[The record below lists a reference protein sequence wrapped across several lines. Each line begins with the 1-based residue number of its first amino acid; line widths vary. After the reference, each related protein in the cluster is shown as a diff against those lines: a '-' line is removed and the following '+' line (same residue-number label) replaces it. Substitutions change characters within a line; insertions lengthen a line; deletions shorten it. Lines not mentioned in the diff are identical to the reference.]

1 RALQA
6 QGNPQVRESTKKA
19 MDVQEAA
26 LKAVADDAFHGAIDG
41 KTRELAILPR
51 VCWLVVRGTA
61 VRVKVNALLCLSKT
75 FHFLMVRAVVDKVLP
90 TLKFCAE
97 RDETVAIQLCVL
109 GCYDAIAKRLEK
121 LGPVATHILP
131 ACTPMLAC
139 KGLNS
144 NQFEMAVGI
153 VQGMLETVI
162 KYRREQ
168 IANPSATAIIE
179 NRPTHPGGEPDE
191 AEIARQRA
199 IVLGG
204 WKEAPPASS
213 KPAAA
218 PAASRPLS
226 PVPASFPGSPPAP
239 APSSS
244 SGGGGFDMADMWSA
258 PPAPSSGSAGAQSG
272 AFSGNLSPVS
282 NSTAMPIAVSGRS
295 GGGGV
300 GGGGKWSGYGSPSSA
315 ADMFQGLSVS
325 EQNKGPATNG
335 TAGGSS
341 DPFASAGLGGTFGAA
356 ATGNAAPAV
365 SGMSWIDG
373 SFGGTGGAA
382 NSGSG
387 GGISNRSPG
396 LGGLSGL
403 GGAAPGRAEAATS
416 MGISPP
422 PKPSASFSS
431 PPPASGGGA
440 PAGDPFAAFFDAAI
454 AGGPGGGTANSP
466 QQGASPSLG
475 MMGGASG
482 APPAFLGGVGAG
494 PASATT
500 GGDGG
505 GGSLEDQLAK
515 TQREIAQLTRELGSA
530 GNGMMAGLAAGG
542 GMAAAMGG
550 GAGGVGW
557 SMPGAPAPAG
567 GMGMPAWSGGGA
579 SSQKQPPAAAQRQQ
593 QHANSTDPFAFL
605 GEGGQ
610 QGGEGSGF
618 DFFS

>member
-1 RALQA
+1 MVTRFSPLFELQ
-6 QGNPQVRESTKKA
+6 
-19 MDVQEAA
+19 
-26 LKAVADDAFHGAIDG
+26 
-41 KTRELAILPR
+41 
-51 VCWLVVRGTA
+51 
-61 VRVKVNALLCLSKT
+61 
-75 FHFLMVRAVVDKVLP
+75 VLP

-204 WKEAPPASS
+204 WKAAPPASS
-213 KPAAA
+213 KAA

-226 PVPASFPGSPPAP
+226 PMSASFPGPAQAPAPAP

-258 PPAPSSGSAGAQSG
+258 PPPPSSGSAGAQSG

-282 NSTAMPIAVSGRS
+282 NSTAMPVAV
-295 GGGGV
+295 GGV
-300 GGGGKWSGYGSPSSA
+300 GEGSKSSGYGSASSA
-315 ADMFQGLSVS
+315 ADMFQGLSVL

-341 DPFASAGLGGTFGAA
+341 DPFASAGLGGAFGAM
-356 ATGNAAPAV
+356 ATGNAAPA
-365 SGMSWIDG
+365 SGGMSWMDG
-373 SFGGTGGAA
+373 SFGGAGGAA
-382 NSGSG
+382 NSSGS
-387 GGISNRSPG
+387 GGISNQSPG
-396 LGGLSGL
+396 VGGGLSGL
-403 GGAAPGRAEAATS
+403 GGAAPVRAKAATY

-431 PPPASGGGA
+431 PSPASGGGA
-440 PAGDPFAAFFDAAI
+440 PAGDPFAAFFDAAV
-454 AGGPGGGTANSP
+454 AGGPGGGAASSP
-466 QQGASPSLG
+466 QQVASPSLG
-475 MMGGASG
+475 MMGAASG
-482 APPAFLGGVGAG
+482 APPAFLGGLGAG
-494 PASATT
+494 PAAATASGN
-500 GGDGG
+500 GGGGG

-530 GNGMMAGLAAGG
+530 GNGMMAGMAAGG
-542 GMAAAMGG
+542 GIAAAMGE

-557 SMPGAPAPAG
+557 PMPGAPAPAG
-567 GMGMPAWSGGGA
+567 GMGMPAWPGGGA
-579 SSQKQPPAAAQRQQ
+579 SSHKQPPAAAQQGQQ
-593 QHANSTDPFAFL
+593 QANSTDPFAFL

-610 QGGEGSGF
+610 QGGKGSGF
-618 DFFS
+618 DFF